1 MSGRLVS
8 DRDGKLGQLIACRN
22 QGKGRA
28 FSDMAFMSGG
38 IGSFVRIAS
47 FPSVI
52 NSNLSTS
59 KFLCCDVFA
68 YGHKDVK

>member
-8 DRDGKLGQLIACRN
+8 DGKLGQLIACHN
-22 QGKGRA
+22 QGKGRV

-38 IGSFVRIAS
+38 IGSFLCIAS

-59 KFLCCDVFA
+59 IFEDVSFR
-68 YGHKDVK
+68 K